1 MPTLP
6 FLSFASSP
14 LRFARRH
21 MERLAPARSTPVSR
35 LSALFTMNLLRSWV
49 AKPESCILLSA
60 ARQFSCSQVC
70 RVQVRRLWPE
80 SLVSG
85 CAKRERAF
93 CLSPLTFSVPM
104 PSASFKLS
112 VSARAFRCGHP
123 NRVTVLVIRFKWHVP
138 VWIMRSLTASMLSLS
153 IPRAVWVSIKR

>member
-1 MPTLP
+1 MLTLP
-6 FLSFASSP
+6 FLSFVSSP
-14 LRFARRH
+14 LRFARRP
-21 MERLAPARSTPVSR
+21 MEQLVPARLTPVNR
-35 LSALFTMNLLRSWV
+35 LSALFMMNLLRSWV
-49 AKPESCILLSA
+49 AKPESCILPSE

-80 SLVSG
+80 NLVSG
-85 CAKRERAF
+85 CVKREKAS

-104 PSASFKLS
+104 LSASFKLS

-138 VWIMRSLTASMLSLS
+138 VWIMRSLTASML
-153 IPRAVWVSIKR
+153 